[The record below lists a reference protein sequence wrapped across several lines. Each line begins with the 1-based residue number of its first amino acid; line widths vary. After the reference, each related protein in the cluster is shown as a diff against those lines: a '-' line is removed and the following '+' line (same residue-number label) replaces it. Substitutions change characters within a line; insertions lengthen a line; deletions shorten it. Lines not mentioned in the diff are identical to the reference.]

1 MREIKKILIAN
12 RGEIAV
18 RIIATCREMGIKT
31 VTLYCDEE
39 HLLPH
44 ALSGDES
51 ICLGSGTLQE
61 TYLNQQ
67 LIIDAAK
74 KVSADA
80 IHPGYGFLSENAEFA
95 DLVLNSGLKFI
106 GPSSESIIL
115 MGDKKGSKIYV
126 ERFGIPLIPGYHGD
140 SQEPEF
146 LKAEAKKIGY
156 PVLIKATAGGG
167 GKGMRVVER
176 EEAFLDSLEGAK
188 REAKSAFG
196 NDIVIL
202 EKYILNPRHI
212 EVQVL
217 SDQHGNHIHLYERE
231 CSIQRRH
238 QKIVEETPSVALDDE
253 LRENITSAAVEISRN
268 INYEGAGTV
277 EFILDKKGAFYFLE
291 MNTRLQVEHPV
302 TEMVTGVD
310 LVREQILIAEGKKI
324 SFTQEEISQR
334 GHSIEVRIYAEDP
347 DNEFLPS
354 TGRIGLLGRPR
365 NKNVRVDTGYTTNNE
380 VTIHYDPML
389 AKIITWGRTRE
400 EALSKMIITLDD
412 VVFLGLKTNRNY
424 LKRILSH
431 HKFEKGDFDTK
442 FIEENS
448 DDLTKPEQDKKALAL
463 AIGAYFMETRGNGS
477 GPLESSKHKGSSPWQ
492 GLGGFRNN

>member
-1 MREIKKILIAN
+1 MSEIKKILIAN

-39 HLLPH
+39 HHLPH
-44 ALSGDES
+44 ALSADES
-51 ICLGSGTLQE
+51 VCLGSGTLKE
-61 TYLNQQ
+61 TYLNQDF
-67 LIIDAAK
+67 IIDIAK

-95 DLVLNSGLKFI
+95 DLVRENGLKFI
-106 GPSSESIIL
+106 GPMSSSIIL
-115 MGDKKGSKIYV
+115 MGDKKGSKIFV
-126 ERFGIPLIPGYHGD
+126 EKFGTPLIPGYHGD
-140 SQEPEF
+140 SQDPEF
-146 LKAEAKKIGY
+146 LRDEAQKIGY

-167 GKGMRVVER
+167 GKGMRVVESER
-176 EEAFLDSLEGAK
+176 GFIDSLESAK
-188 REAKSAFG
+188 REAKSSFG

-202 EKYILNPRHI
+202 EKYIENPRHI

-217 SDQHGNHIHLYERE
+217 SDQHGNHIHLFERE

-253 LRENITSAAVEISRN
+253 LRRNMTMAAVEISKN
-268 INYEGAGTV
+268 IDYEGAGTV
-277 EFILDKKGAFYFLE
+277 EFILDKTGKFYFLE
-291 MNTRLQVEHPV
+291 MNTRLQVEHPI

-310 LVREQILIAEGKKI
+310 LVREQILIAEGKKL
-324 SFTQEEISQR
+324 SFTQEEIGQR

-347 DNEFLPS
+347 DNDFLPS

-365 NKNVRVDTGYTTNNE
+365 IKNVRMDTGYTLNND

-389 AKIITWGRTRE
+389 AKIISWGRTRE
-400 EALSKMIITLDD
+400 EALSKMMVTLDD
-412 VVFLGLKTNRNY
+412 VVFLGLKTNRDY

-431 HKFEKGDFDTK
+431 PKFGNGDFDTK
-442 FIEENS
+442 FVEENKADLLKKEN
-448 DDLTKPEQDKKALAL
+448 DDKNPIAL
-463 AIGAYFMETRGNGS
+463 AIAAYFLKIRGNS
-477 GPLESSKHKGSSPWQ
+477 DTNTSIKDNRTSPWQ
-492 GLGGFRNN
+492 DLGGFRNN